1 MIPLPSRGGA
11 SGRETAG
18 KFKERAMGPL
28 AGIRVVEFEGIGPA
42 PYCGML
48 ISDLGCDV
56 IRIARPHADRG
67 PLIPK
72 SGNDPID
79 RGRSTVTLD
88 LKTDDG
94 REEAL
99 ALLDR
104 ADALVEGLRP
114 GVMERLGLG
123 PEVVLRR
130 NPRLVYGRITGW
142 GQEGPWARTAGHD
155 LTYIALS
162 GALAAMGEPGRPP
175 VPPLNL
181 IGDYGGGG
189 LFAAFGILAA
199 LLHAGRTGKGQV
211 VDAAMIDGAASQM
224 TMIYGM
230 LAAGRWSPERGWN
243 LLDGGAPF
251 YRCYEC
257 ADGRFLAV
265 GAIEPQFFR
274 AMMTGLGLDPDAW
287 DQADRAAWPTLA
299 RKIAAVVAREP
310 RDHWAKLFDGTDA
323 CVAPVLTMA
332 EAPHH
337 PHNQARRAFLDNPAQ
352 PAPAPRF
359 SDTRPAVAP
368 SERMGAADALARWR
382 ERD

>member
-1 MIPLPSRGGA
+1 
-11 SGRETAG
+11 
-18 KFKERAMGPL
+18 MGPL

-48 ISDLGCDV
+48 LSDLGADV
-56 IRIARPHADRG
+56 VRIARPHVERG
-67 PLIPK
+67 PLIAK
-72 SGNDPID
+72 SGQDPID
-79 RGRSTVTLD
+79 RGRTVATLD
-88 LKTDDG
+88 LKTSAG
-94 REEAL
+94 REDAL

-104 ADALVEGLRP
+104 AHALIEGLRP
-114 GVMERLGLG
+114 GVMERLALG
-123 PEVVLRR
+123 PEVVLGR

-175 VPPLNL
+175 MPPLNL
-181 IGDYGGGG
+181 VGDYGGGG

-199 LLHAGRTGKGQV
+199 LFHAERTGKGQV

-224 TMIYGM
+224 TMIYGLM
-230 LAAGRWSPERGWN
+230 AGGSWSPERGRN

-257 ADGRFLAV
+257 ADGRFLAI

-287 DQADRAAWPTLA
+287 DQANRAGWPALA
-299 RKIAAVVAREP
+299 REIAAVVAREP
-310 RDHWAKLFDGTDA
+310 RDHWARLFDGTDA

-332 EAPHH
+332 EAPDH
-337 PHNQARRAFLDNPAQ
+337 PHNRARGAFLENPPQ

-359 SDTRPAVAP
+359 SDTRPAVARG
-368 SERMGAADALARWR
+368 ERMEVADVLARWG
-382 ERD
+382 ERN

>member
-1 MIPLPSRGGA
+1 
-11 SGRETAG
+11 
-18 KFKERAMGPL
+18 MGPL
-28 AGIRVVEFEGIGPA
+28 TGIRVVEFEGIGPA

-48 ISDLGCDV
+48 LSDLGAEV
-56 IRIARPHADRG
+56 VRIARPHVERG

-72 SGNDPID
+72 SGREAID
-79 RGRSTVTLD
+79 RGRRVVTLD
-88 LKTDDG
+88 LKSAAGRDD
-94 REEAL
+94 AL
-99 ALLDR
+99 ALLAR
-104 ADALVEGLRP
+104 ADALIEGLRP
-114 GVMERLGLG
+114 GVMERLRLG
-123 PEVVLRR
+123 PEEVLGR

-142 GQEGPWARTAGHD
+142 GQEGPWARAAGHD
-155 LTYIALS
+155 LNYIALS

-181 IGDYGGGG
+181 VGDYGGGG
-189 LFAAFGILAA
+189 LFAAFGIVSA

-230 LAAGRWSPERGWN
+230 LASGAWEPVRGRN

-257 ADGRFLAV
+257 ADGRYLAI

-274 AMMTGLGLDPDAW
+274 AMMNGLGLDPDAR
-287 DQADRAAWPTLA
+287 DQADRDGWPALAAEIAAAVA
-299 RKIAAVVAREP
+299 RKSRDEWAA
-310 RDHWAKLFDGTDA
+310 LFDGTDA

-332 EAPHH
+332 EAPDH
-337 PHNQARRAFLDNPAQ
+337 PHNRARAAFSDGPPQ

-359 SDTRPAVAP
+359 SATPPCIGDGQEDDMASV
-368 SERMGAADALARWR
+368 LARWA
-382 ERD
+382 

>member
-1 MIPLPSRGGA
+1 
-11 SGRETAG
+11 
-18 KFKERAMGPL
+18 MGPL
-28 AGIRVVEFEGIGPA
+28 AGIRIVEFEGIGPA

-48 ISDLGCDV
+48 LSDLGADIV
-56 IRIARPHADRG
+56 RIARPHAERG

-72 SGNDPID
+72 SGRDPID
-79 RGRSTVTLD
+79 RGRTTVTLD
-88 LKTDDG
+88 LKEPRDRD
-94 REEAL
+94 EAL

-123 PEVVLRR
+123 PDVVLGR

-181 IGDYGGGG
+181 VGDYGGGG
-189 LFAAFGILAA
+189 LFAAFGIVAA

-230 LAAGRWSPERGWN
+230 FATGSWSRERGGN

-257 ADGRFLAV
+257 ADGRYLAI

-274 AMMTGLGLDPDAW
+274 AMMSGLGLDPDAW
-287 DQADRAAWPTLA
+287 DQADRGQWPALAAE
-299 RKIAAVVAREP
+299 IAAAVARES
-310 RDHWAKLFDGTDA
+310 RDHWAGVFNGTDA
-323 CVAPVLTMA
+323 CVAPVLTME
-332 EAPHH
+332 EAPAH
-337 PHNQARRAFLDNPAQ
+337 PHNRARRAFADGPAQ

-359 SDTRPAVAP
+359 SETVAEIGT
-368 SERMGAADALARWR
+368 SERADVAGVLARWGAR
-382 ERD
+382 A